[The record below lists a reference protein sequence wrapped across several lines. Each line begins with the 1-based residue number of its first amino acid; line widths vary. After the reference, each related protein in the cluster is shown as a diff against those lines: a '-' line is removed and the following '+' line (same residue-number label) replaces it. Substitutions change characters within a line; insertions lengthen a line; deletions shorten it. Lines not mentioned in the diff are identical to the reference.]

1 MELKMKKMILACA
14 VFIIS
19 SGTSF
24 AACKGG
30 VERYVDV
37 LYSGKTDGSYGG
49 VKVKFKGENDFEPV
63 LQQVDPSKD
72 GYFEYMYIRTML
84 LNAKLL
90 HRPVKVGCE
99 NENIVSVYL
108 L

>member
-1 MELKMKKMILACA
+1 MKKMILACA
-14 VFIIS
+14 VFMLS

-24 AACKGG
+24 AACKAGPA
-30 VERYVDV
+30 RYIDQ

-63 LQQVDPSKD
+63 LQQVDPSRD
-72 GYFEYMYIRTML
+72 GYFEYMYIRSML

-90 HRPVKVGCE
+90 HQPVVVDCIGE
-99 NENIVSVYL
+99 YIVAVYL
-108 L
+108 R

>member
-1 MELKMKKMILACA
+1 MKFEKMVLACA

-24 AACKGG
+24 AACKEGT
-30 VERYVDV
+30 YHYIDV

-49 VKVKFKGENDFEPV
+49 VRVKFKGEKDFVPV

-72 GYFEYMYIRTML
+72 GYFEYMYIRSML
-84 LNAKLL
+84 LNAQLL
-90 HRPVKVGCE
+90 QRKVKVGCE
-99 NENIVSVYL
+99 NEQIVSVYL
-108 L
+108 F